1 MKRTRTH
8 YFVFALI
15 MLLII
20 LLSTVFHFQVHFED
34 ALTHSPAL
42 DYEVDISTW
51 RIVFE
56 PILGPLLYLNRSIY
70 VLEEVPLTLFWVL
83 VFYSI
88 LSLEKVFRGEL
99 ARKRDVLE
107 KLADLPLV
115 IGICFTVFVV
125 ILFVPLPN
133 NTIVNNSEDTVLV
146 TTHAHTEFSH
156 DGLISQ
162 KKMWKWHKRNGFDAF
177 FITDHANHK
186 KSLQFS
192 QEQKN
197 GKFPMKPLVMVGQE
211 FSGTNHMSL
220 LGLNGKFETKGMEDK
235 AVIDSV
241 HRYGGAVIINHWFD
255 GKGKRKEVYAAL
267 GADGFEIENS
277 GKDLYYDRDIF
288 GQLKKFC
295 VENGLIMIGGLD
307 FHGYGRVCS
316 LYNAFEIPDWDAL
329 GYDDKQRAII
339 NILKNGPQEKIKILL
354 YKDRPFYTN
363 SKLLF
368 RPFSTAVNYF
378 RTLNLAQVL
387 SWFFWLLLF
396 QFMASRAAKTALLRH
411 NGLLLLSLTS
421 AIFLMVLGAQ
431 YYYRGKAISGYS
443 EIYSEYSLLLGPIG
457 LGLLLYVM
465 VVAYFRFFSKHN
477 SKRASAHKS
486 THHDR

>member
-1 MKRTRTH
+1 MKRTRTQN
-8 YFVFALI
+8 FVFALV
-15 MLLII
+15 MLPII
-20 LLSTVFHFQVHFED
+20 LLSAAFHFQVHFED
-34 ALTHSPAL
+34 ALAQSPAL
-42 DYEVDISTW
+42 DYAVDISVW
-51 RIVFE
+51 RIIFE
-56 PILGPLLYLNRSIY
+56 PMLGPLLYLNRSIY
-70 VLEEVPLTLFWVL
+70 LLQEVPLALCWGL
-83 VFYSI
+83 LAYI
-88 LSLEKVFRGEL
+88 ALSLAEIYKERLSRRSVAFRKV
-99 ARKRDVLE
+99 AN
-107 KLADLPLV
+107 LPLA
-115 IGICFTVFVV
+115 IGVCFAIFVV
-125 ILFVPLPN
+125 VLFVPIPN
-133 NTIVNNSEDTVLV
+133 NTIVNTTEDSVLV

-162 KKMWKWHKRNGFDAF
+162 KNMWEWHKRNGFDAF

-197 GKFPMKPLVMVGQE
+197 GKFPNKPLVLVGQE
-211 FSGTNHMSL
+211 YSGTNHMSL

-235 AVIDSV
+235 AVIDTV

-255 GKGKRKEVYAAL
+255 GKGKEKEVYAAL

-288 GQLKKFC
+288 GQLRKFC
-295 VENGLIMIGGLD
+295 KENGLIMIGGLD

-329 GYDDKQRAII
+329 GYDEKERAII
-339 NILKNGPQEKIKILL
+339 NILKNGPQEKIKVLL

-368 RPFSTAVNYF
+368 RPFLTAVNYF

-387 SWFFWLLLF
+387 SWAFWLLLF
-396 QFMASRAAKTALLRH
+396 QSISNYVGRSSLFKNKR
-411 NGLLLLSLTS
+411 LLLLSLIS
-421 AIFLMVLGAQ
+421 AIFLIVLGVQ
-431 YYYRGKAISGYS
+431 YYVRGKAVAGYS

-457 LGLLLYVM
+457 LGLLLYVLA
-465 VVAYFRFFSKHN
+465 VAYFRLHPKHKDKTSSILKN
-477 SKRASAHKS
+477 NQQ
-486 THHDR
+486 